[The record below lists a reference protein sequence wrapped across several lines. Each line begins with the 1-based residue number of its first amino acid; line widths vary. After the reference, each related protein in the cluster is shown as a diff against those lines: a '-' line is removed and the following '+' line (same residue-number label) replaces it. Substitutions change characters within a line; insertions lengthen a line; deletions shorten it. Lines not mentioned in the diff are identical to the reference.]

1 MHIQSLFLC
10 IKTYGGEQMKM
21 LWKYVLKY
29 KLQFIS
35 RIITISLVTLA
46 SIAFDFLMG
55 FIVDIFANG
64 QTDKFL
70 PITIISISLIVIMF
84 LTEYLD
90 GLVMSNYIK
99 NTVNY
104 LRTDIFSKII
114 NKDIKDFSLDNSGK
128 YISILYNDIKLIED
142 SFLNNI
148 FQVISSLISFT
159 LSLIV
164 LFTISPAIVL
174 FITVFGILGFI
185 IPTALSK
192 KLVVQKNEYSK
203 SLEEITSVTKD
214 LFSGFE
220 VIKGFNISNKI
231 NSVFKNS
238 SNNVESNKRKCS
250 ILESIVKGF
259 SLSFSVTIYLGVLLV
274 GGYLMYN
281 KDISIGT
288 AIIIIQLSTHIV
300 GPVKTSI
307 SLTNQIK
314 SVSLIAN
321 KIENMLEVSSDDLED
336 TNLVDFD
343 EAIKVENLSFEYTS
357 DRKALYKINLTFEK
371 NKKYAIV
378 GESGCGKSTLIK
390 LLMRYYNDYEGS
402 ISIDDNNLKSIY
414 SSDLYKN
421 MSMIQQNVFMFDDSI
436 KENIK
441 LFSNISDEKVLK
453 TCKRAGISNLIDRLP
468 QGINSLVGENGNKL
482 SGGEKQR
489 IAIAR
494 ALINDTKIL
503 ILDES
508 TSALDNETA
517 YNLESSLLSL
527 DDLTLIVVTHK
538 LIKNILI
545 NYDEIIVMK
554 DGLVIEKGSFDYLI
568 ELKGY
573 FYSLYYIQS
582 DDSK

>member
-1 MHIQSLFLC
+1 
-10 IKTYGGEQMKM
+10 MKM

-174 FITVFGILGFI
+174 FITVFGVLGFV

-238 SNNVESNKRKCS
+238 SNNVESSKRKCS
-250 ILESIVKGF
+250 ILESVVKGF

-321 KIENMLEVSSDDLED
+321 KIENILEVSSDDLED

-357 DRKALYKINLTFEK
+357 DRKALDKINLIFEK

>member
-1 MHIQSLFLC
+1 
-10 IKTYGGEQMKM
+10 MKM

-29 KLQFIS
+29 KLQFIL
-35 RIITISLVTLA
+35 RFITISLVALA
-46 SIAFDFLMG
+46 SIGFDFLMG
-55 FIVDIFANG
+55 FIVDIFSTG
-64 QTDKFL
+64 DVDKFL
-70 PITIISISLIVIMF
+70 PITIISISLITIMF
-84 LTEYLD
+84 LTEYID
-90 GLVMSNYIK
+90 GLVMSSYVK

-148 FQVISSLISFT
+148 FLVVSSFISFT
-159 LSLIV
+159 ISLVV
-164 LFTISPAIVL
+164 LFAISPSIVV

-185 IPTALSK
+185 IPNALSK
-192 KLVVQKNEYSK
+192 KLIVERNKYSTT
-203 SLEEITSVTKD
+203 LEEITSITKD

-220 VIKGFNISNKI
+220 VIKGFNIGNKI
-231 NSVFKNS
+231 NSVFKNA
-238 SNNVESNKRKCS
+238 SNNVEVSKRKCS
-250 ILESIVKGF
+250 ILESLVRGF
-259 SLSFSVTIYLGVLLV
+259 SVSFSVTIYLGVLLF
-274 GGYLMYN
+274 GGYLMYKEN
-281 KDISIGT
+281 ISIGT

-307 SLTNQIK
+307 SLINQIK
-314 SVSLIAN
+314 SVSLIAD
-321 KIENMLEVSSDDLED
+321 KIENILEVSLDNSED
-336 TNLVDFD
+336 TKLLDF
-343 EAIKVENLSFEYTS
+343 EKTIKVEDLSFSYNEE
-357 DRKALYKINLTFEK
+357 RKALDKINLTFEK

-390 LLMRYYNDYEGS
+390 LLMRYYNDYEGN
-402 ISIDDNNLKSIY
+402 ISIDDNNLKNIY
-414 SSDLYKN
+414 SCDLYKN

-441 LFSNISDEKVLK
+441 LFSNHSDESVIK
-453 TCKRAGISNLIDRLP
+453 TCERAGIINLINRLP
-468 QGINSLVGENGNKL
+468 NGIDSLVGENGNKL

-494 ALINDTKIL
+494 SLINDSKIL

-527 DDLTLIVVTHK
+527 EELTLILVTHK
-538 LIKNILI
+538 LIKSSLV

-554 DGLVIEKGSFDYLI
+554 DGKVIEKGSFEELI
-568 ELKGY
+568 SLKGF

-582 DDSK
+582 DSLEII